1 MTGTAG
7 IETSGIEEVV
17 AALTRIGASEEEVAR
32 EGLTKF
38 GTVVASEASRLAPKR
53 SGAMAASVTPVYYGG
68 KGGLS
73 VKATH
78 PAAYTMHAIAM
89 GKSRGGM
96 TFRVP
101 AHSRRGSTVRAYVRQ
116 SYIPNRPFLYQAL
129 AAKTRELNTA
139 IEAALTRVVNES

>member
-1 MTGTAG
+1 MTTAAG
-7 IETSGIEEVV
+7 IEASGLEEVA
-17 AALTRIGASEEEVAR
+17 AALTRIGASQEQVAR

-38 GTVVASEASRLAPKR
+38 GTVVATEAARLAPKA
-53 SGAMAASVTPVYYGG
+53 SGAMAASITPVYYGG
-68 KGGLS
+68 AGGLS

-89 GKSRGGM
+89 GKSNGGM

-101 AHSRRGSTVRAYVRQ
+101 AHTRRGSTVSAYTRFA
-116 SYIPNRPFLYQAL
+116 YIPNRPFLYQAL

-139 IEAALTRVVNES
+139 IEAALTKVVTL